1 MFEHILVPLRLGSA
15 DARLIEPALGLA
27 RMSQAE
33 VTLVHVVEK
42 IAGLPGA
49 ELRRFHE
56 GLAKRARK
64 TLERH
69 AKAFSRE
76 GVPVT
81 ISVLLGKAPA
91 EIVRFA
97 MSQEVDLIVMGS
109 HCVRADDEARGWGTT
124 SYKVGLLC
132 QCPVFLVKD
141 VEPVGK
147 ARTKRRRSP

>member
-27 RMSQAE
+27 RMSQAD
-33 VTLVHVVEK
+33 VTLLHVVEK

-76 GVPVT
+76 GVPVS
-81 ISVLLGKAPA
+81 ISVLLGEAPA

-97 MSQEVDLIVMGS
+97 MSHEVDLIVMGS
-109 HCVRADDEARGWGTT
+109 HCVRAEDDARGWGTT

-132 QCPVFLVKD
+132 QCPVLLVKD
-141 VEPVGK
+141 LEPAGK